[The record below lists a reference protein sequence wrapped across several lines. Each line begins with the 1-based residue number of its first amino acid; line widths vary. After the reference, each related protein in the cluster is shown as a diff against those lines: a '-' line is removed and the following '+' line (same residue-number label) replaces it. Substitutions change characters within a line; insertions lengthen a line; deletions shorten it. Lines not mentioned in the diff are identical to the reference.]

1 MSATYRD
8 KDGDQWFWSA
18 EDDAYY
24 TRDAVELLP
33 LEKVRDLYGPLEVR
47 ETGSSEWV
55 RELETHEQLLR
66 RIIREELDRRLGK
79 VHT

>member
-1 MSATYRD
+1 MSDTYRD

-24 TRDAVELLP
+24 TGDAWEALP
-33 LEKVRDLYGPLEVR
+33 LDVLRDRFGPLEVWDS
-47 ETGSSEWV
+47 GSNGWV
-55 RELETHEQLLR
+55 REPETQEQLLR